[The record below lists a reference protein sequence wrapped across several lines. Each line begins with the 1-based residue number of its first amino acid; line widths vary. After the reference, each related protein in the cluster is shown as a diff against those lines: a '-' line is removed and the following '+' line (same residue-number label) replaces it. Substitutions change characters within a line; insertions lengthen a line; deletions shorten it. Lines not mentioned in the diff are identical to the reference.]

1 MGEVQAIKTR
11 GVAGGA
17 AGNLTVTGIKV
28 GDKLIAVVDTE
39 TAGANLASEFAITAD
54 DTVNNAGGTD
64 TTGMDLLFVWESFQG
79 GRWSTDRMAGG
90 LGRVGY

>member
-1 MGEVQAIKTR
+1 MSDLQQIRTR

-39 TAGANLASEFAITAD
+39 AAGANLASEFSITAA
-54 DTVNNAGGTD
+54 DTVNNTGGTD
-64 TTGMDLLFVWESFQG
+64 TTGKDLLFVWESFAG
-79 GRWSTDRMAGG
+79 GRWDARNP
-90 LGRVGY
+90 LGRSAY